1 MFIISIGGQNKKTKN
16 MASSQ
21 EALQFQGKKKQRRNK
36 VKKTKKQ
43 TPFFVLVCHDGYSEY
58 THTHTYSQ
66 SFI

>member
-1 MFIISIGGQNKKTKN
+1 